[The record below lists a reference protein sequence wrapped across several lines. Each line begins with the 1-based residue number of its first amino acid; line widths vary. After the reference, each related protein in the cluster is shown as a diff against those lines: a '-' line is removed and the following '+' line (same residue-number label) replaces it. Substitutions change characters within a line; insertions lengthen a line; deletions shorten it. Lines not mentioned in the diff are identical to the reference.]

1 MTDVFI
7 CNDLTGI
14 TKNVMSLK
22 YTLTDNRIVCYYR
35 AVNVIGGEQMLY
47 VNVNSAEDMKAAML
61 DRSITAKAKALLVY
75 MVIMGEGHDITM
87 AELQENMNEGR
98 AATNCALRSL
108 QEGGYLERTYT
119 AETGKFKWNWHVT
132 LPPSK

>member
-1 MTDVFI
+1 
-7 CNDLTGI
+7 
-14 TKNVMSLK
+14 
-22 YTLTDNRIVCYYR
+22 
-35 AVNVIGGEQMLY
+35 MLY
-47 VNVNSAEDMKAAML
+47 VNVNSAEDLKDAML

>member
-1 MTDVFI
+1 
-7 CNDLTGI
+7 
-14 TKNVMSLK
+14 
-22 YTLTDNRIVCYYR
+22 
-35 AVNVIGGEQMLY
+35 MLY

>member
-1 MTDVFI
+1 
-7 CNDLTGI
+7 
-14 TKNVMSLK
+14 
-22 YTLTDNRIVCYYR
+22 
-35 AVNVIGGEQMLY
+35 MLY
-47 VNVNSAEDMKAAML
+47 VNVNSAEDLKAAML

-108 QEGGYLERTYT
+108 QDGGYLERTYT

-132 LPPSK
+132 VPPSK

>member
-1 MTDVFI
+1 
-7 CNDLTGI
+7 
-14 TKNVMSLK
+14 
-22 YTLTDNRIVCYYR
+22 
-35 AVNVIGGEQMLY
+35 MLY
-47 VNVNSAEDMKAAML
+47 VNINSAEDLKAAML
-61 DRSITAKAKALLVY
+61 DKSITAKAKALLVY

>member
-1 MTDVFI
+1 
-7 CNDLTGI
+7 
-14 TKNVMSLK
+14 
-22 YTLTDNRIVCYYR
+22 
-35 AVNVIGGEQMLY
+35 MLY
-47 VNVNSAEDMKAAML
+47 VNVSSAEDLKAAML
-61 DRSITAKAKALLVY
+61 DKSITAKAKALLVY